1 MDFALSDEQTDLAE
15 AERGWIAKNDPLN
28 ARRPTID
35 SGQARISPNALAH
48 VAESGFIG
56 LLTSDM
62 GGCQVDLLVLC
73 EEHGRAGSA
82 VPVAEL
88 AAACQILEQVGHQG
102 LSEAASGE
110 SVTLPVLASLAS
122 PSLSAQVDGDRLRVR
137 GTTAPATGIPDA
149 AHLLVVATTGDDVD
163 IVAVVPVESVSIRA
177 LATLDLTRA
186 WSVVDIDLEL
196 DSSAWSPAPSGTVA
210 RLRDQLATYRAVD
223 ALGAAARLL
232 ELTVGYAGQRTQFD
246 RVIGSFQAVKHQC
259 ADMALSVE
267 ASRAA
272 LWAAAV
278 ALDGDD
284 TQTRTRAV
292 AAGAAFA
299 GEATRTTAQTALQV
313 HGGIGFTWE
322 HDVHLFIRR
331 IKVDELLD
339 GSVSYHRRRLVVSA

>member
-1 MDFALSDEQTDLAE
+1 MDFALSEEQTALAE
-15 AERGWIAKNDPLN
+15 AERGWLVKNDPL
-28 ARRPTID
+28 AVRRSTID
-35 SGQARISPNALAH
+35 DGPARISSNALAH
-48 VAESGFIG
+48 VAESGLIG
-56 LLTSDM
+56 LLTSEM
-62 GGCQVDLLVLC
+62 GGCHVDLLVLS

-88 AAACQILEQVGHQG
+88 AVTCQILEQIGHQG
-102 LSEAASGE
+102 LPEAASGE

-122 PSLSAQVDGDRLRVR
+122 PSLSAEIDGARLRLH
-137 GTTAPATGIPDA
+137 GATAPATGLPDA
-149 AHLLVVATTGDDVD
+149 AQLLVAATTEQGDDV
-163 IVAVVPVESVSIRA
+163 VAVVPAESVSTRA
-177 LATLDLTRA
+177 LDTLDLTRA

-223 ALGAAARLL
+223 ALGAASRLL
-232 ELTVGYAGQRTQFD
+232 ELTVDYAGQRTQFD
-246 RVIGSFQAVKHQC
+246 RVIGSFQAIKHHC
-259 ADMALSVE
+259 ADMALAVE
-267 ASRAA
+267 ASRAS

-284 TQTRTRAV
+284 ARARTRAV
-292 AAGAAFA
+292 AAGAAFV

-322 HDVHLFIRR
+322 HDVHLYIRR

-339 GSVSYHRRRLVVSA
+339 GSVGFHRRRLVSA